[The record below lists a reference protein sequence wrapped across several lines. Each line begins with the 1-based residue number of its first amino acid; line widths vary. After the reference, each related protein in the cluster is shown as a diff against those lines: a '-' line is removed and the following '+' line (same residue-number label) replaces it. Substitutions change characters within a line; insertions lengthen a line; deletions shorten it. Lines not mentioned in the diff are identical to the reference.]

1 MKMYHDEKRA
11 SNKIYFKKFKKESKP
26 QFNQFI
32 TIYCQV
38 LNQTR

>member
-1 MKMYHDEKRA
+1 MYHDEKR
-11 SNKIYFKKFKKESKP
+11 SSYKNNFKKLIKESKP

>member
-1 MKMYHDEKRA
+1 MYHDEKR
-11 SNKIYFKKFKKESKP
+11 SSYKNNFKKFIKESKP
-26 QFNQFI
+26 QSNQFI

>member
-1 MKMYHDEKRA
+1 MYHDEKR
-11 SNKIYFKKFKKESKP
+11 SSYKNNFKKFIKESKP

-38 LNQTR
+38 LNQT